1 MKCNHWK
8 LCLAGLALCA
18 ALAGCHAGSQPS
30 ALTGTE
36 AEPTPSPT
44 PAPTPYCMD
53 DTAFSQCQFSLEPG
67 LYTESQVLTVSG
79 AEELELYYTIN
90 GLDPVELYE
99 MEPNYV
105 GQRAENG
112 EIPLE
117 RGVSNVRVRLVDPET
132 HTIGPLMEG
141 TYRVKIPFDSTS
153 TLVDEDSSHEYIIYK
168 YFLMR
173 RNIQTGEKETV
184 YIPSDGSVNHLNLFI
199 KYTTWAE
206 YEGEY
211 GYTQYSMMPEAA
223 WEWQEKK
230 DQMVE
235 VTCISLNHRMGPGAS
250 ETVAVD
256 ALNGTLQE
264 WQTIGIPTSS
274 YHVGNGAWCLG
285 YGQAYWFDDMLQP
298 AATEEV
304 ALWCTLL
311 TDEIAIRNTVNEDQ
325 TLWTIEARDPDG
337 GNQRLLWESD
347 QDVFLDAII
356 ADKLLYHVWEEEEPV
371 HMVYDLTT
379 GEHRENTFVPRGT
392 ELLGY
397 TSQGY
402 YMEDRENPILF
413 DYKEL

>member
-18 ALAGCHAGSQPS
+18 ALTGCHAGSQPS
-30 ALTGTE
+30 ALTGPE

-44 PAPTPYCMD
+44 PTPTPYCMD

-67 LYTESQVLTVSG
+67 LYTEPQVLTVSG
-79 AEELELYYTIN
+79 AEELEVYYTIN
-90 GLDPVELYE
+90 GLDPVELYD

-105 GQRAENG
+105 GQCAENG

-117 RGVSNVRVRLVDPET
+117 RGVSNIRVRLVDPET

-153 TLVDEDSSHEYIIYK
+153 TLVDEDFSHEYIIYK

-173 RNIQTGEKETV
+173 RNIQTGERETV
-184 YIPSDGSVNHLNLFI
+184 YIPSDGSVNHLNLYI

-223 WEWQEKK
+223 LEWQEKK
-230 DQMVE
+230 DQLVE
-235 VTCISLNHRMGPGAS
+235 VTCISLNHRIGPGAS

-264 WQTIGIPTSS
+264 WQTIGIPNSS

-325 TLWTIEARDPDG
+325 TLWTIEAKDPDG
-337 GNQRLLWESD
+337 GNQRVLWESD

-379 GEHRENTFVPRGT
+379 GEHRENAFVPRGT

-402 YMEDRENPILF
+402 YMEGREAPILF